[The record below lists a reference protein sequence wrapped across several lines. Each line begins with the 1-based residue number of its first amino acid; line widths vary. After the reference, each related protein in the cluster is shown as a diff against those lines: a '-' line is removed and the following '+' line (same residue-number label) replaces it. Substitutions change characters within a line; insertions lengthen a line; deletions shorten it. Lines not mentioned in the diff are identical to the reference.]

1 MAMFHKAKKKIREKK
16 IAYEAREGKKELPFQ
31 YYK

>member
-1 MAMFHKAKKKIREKK
+1 MAMFHKAKKIREKK